1 MIIYLL
7 VLFYTLY
14 MSYIYDGKIMNRTK
28 ILPYIILFVFVVL
41 ISGLRYRVGID
52 TLNYMEVYN
61 SLPSIKNVTEI
72 FDSEDNYSI
81 RPLFLLLV
89 VISKLFSNDF
99 WVCQLLHAII
109 LNSCVFYF
117 LYRESKYPFF
127 CVAMYLFVYFF
138 YFNMEIMRESLAVG
152 VFLLA
157 RNVLY
162 QRRWVRYCIYVFIA
176 SLFHY
181 SAFFMV
187 VYPFV
192 LRLKLNKKF
201 IYILLGSLW
210 GFILLKPVINSL
222 LYAMDSTLLVKKI
235 ISYMDYSDSIS
246 SVKTFLVHI
255 LKYSL
260 LPFIVLFLY
269 KKYSKTPFRYE
280 SLVLFHI
287 LIGVGV
293 IFYQVIFARF
303 TNYTQPFCVLLY
315 AEFVYMVYRTF
326 LIKNIFCIATSIL
339 IFVAILWDYNIQP
352 VLGAR
357 RYNQWIPYY
366 SIFNPQRDNIRENI
380 WFKTFE

>member
-1 MIIYLL
+1 
-7 VLFYTLY
+7 
-14 MSYIYDGKIMNRTK
+14 MSYIYDGKLNKANMVPYM
-28 ILPYIILFVFVVL
+28 ILLVFVIL
-41 ISGLRYRVGID
+41 ISGFRYRVGID

-61 SLPSIKNVTEI
+61 SLPSIRNVIDI

-117 LYRESKYPFF
+117 LYKESKYPFF
-127 CVAMYLFVYFF
+127 CVVMYLFVYFF

-152 VFLLA
+152 IFLLA

-162 QRRWVRYCIYVFIA
+162 QRRWIKYCIYVFIA

-187 VYPFV
+187 IYPFV

-210 GFILLKPVINSL
+210 MFILLKPVINSL

-235 ISYMDYSDSIS
+235 ISYMDYSDSNFAI
-246 SVKTFLVHI
+246 KTFLI
-255 LKYSL
+255 QLIKYSI
-260 LPFIVLFLY
+260 LPFAILMLY
-269 KKYSKTPFRYE
+269 NKYISSSFKYE

-287 LIGVGV
+287 LMGVGV
-293 IFYQVIFARF
+293 IFYQIIFARF
-303 TNYTQPFCVLLY
+303 INYTLPFCVLLY
-315 AEFVYMVYRTF
+315 AEFICKVYRTMLLKRISCVAATF
-326 LIKNIFCIATSIL
+326 LIFSV
-339 IFVAILWDYNIQP
+339 FVVDYNIRP
-352 VLGAR
+352 TVGAK

-366 SIFNPQRDNIRENI
+366 SIFNPKQDNLREDI
-380 WFKTFE
+380 WMKSFK